1 MDILQ
6 RGMMTIIKSALS
18 DAEGCLP
25 EEFNFAQAES
35 VAKKHGIVALFYY
48 GALRCGI

>member
-25 EEFNFAQAES
+25 EEFNFAQAAELKR
-35 VAKKHGIVALFYY
+35 AT
-48 GALRCGI
+48 R